1 MKVTIHV
8 QATLN
13 STQECHEWQQGDW
26 QGLAPE
32 IKIIRET
39 GEGMSLRNVSQ
50 SLVLKFKKK
59 IGLELNILQKL
70 WLENRM

>member
-50 SLVLKFKKK
+50 SLVLKFKKQNWTWAKYTTK
-59 IGLELNILQKL
+59 IMVRE
-70 WLENRM
+70 